1 MPVNTSFKRGLLLG
15 AACLVATTAA
25 AQEEGPRLSFRLE
38 QRLEAG
44 RNLGLDVP
52 AEGTTFLSTTALDF
66 GMVDQTPLE
75 SVELNGSIALVIENS
90 PDTDGTEIDLGRPG
104 VNLAYTREVPD
115 AILSLGVRYRRDD
128 VSALAEDLADAD
140 EDGTE
145 IDYGASLYYETRRT
159 TPASVFFEATY
170 DGTEYEDRAPG
181 SSLLGSDTVELRV
194 GSNLR
199 FSDSLTGTVSIA
211 RSREVD
217 EADVVTRTTTLAFG
231 MVQALRSGSASVDL
245 EYATG
250 DDEDRTTIIF
260 GRSYALRTGSLAF
273 RLGVTE
279 SDMGGTDL
287 IGGIDWTQ
295 EIADATFTASL
306 DRSVSY
312 DGVTTEETS
321 LGFTWDQ
328 RLDGVSS
335 IAFDLSH
342 DISKTPAET
351 ITETR
356 YAATYSR
363 AIAER
368 AEFDIGVSYR
378 IRDDLGGRAEA
389 PLVFV
394 AFGRD
399 F

>member
-1 MPVNTSFKRGLLLG
+1 MPVKTSITRGLLLG
-15 AACLVATTAA
+15 AACMAATGAA

-66 GMVDQTPLE
+66 GLVDETPLA

-170 DGTEYEDRAPG
+170 DGTEYEDRPVG
-181 SSLLGSDTVELRV
+181 STLVGSDTVEVRI

-199 FSDSLTGTVSIA
+199 FSDTLTGTISLG

-217 EADVVTRTTTLAFG
+217 EAGTVTRTTIAELGLDYAL
-231 MVQALRSGSASVDL
+231 QAGSASADL
-245 EYATG
+245 VFENG
-250 DDEDRTTIIF
+250 DDENRTTLTL
-260 GRSYALRTGSLAF
+260 GRNYELRTGSLGF
-273 RLGVTE
+273 RLGVTR
-279 SDMGGTDL
+279 SDLGGTDL
-287 IGGIDWTQ
+287 IGGVDWTQ
-295 EIADATFTASL
+295 DVADATFSASL
-306 DRSVSY
+306 DRSVSF

-321 LGFTWDQ
+321 LTLSWDQ
-328 RLDGVSS
+328 SLDEISS
-335 IAFDLSH
+335 LVF
-342 DISKTPAET
+342 DISHAISDSPAER

-368 AEFDIGVSYR
+368 AEFDLGVSYR
-378 IRDDLGGRAEA
+378 IRDDLAGRAES

>member
-1 MPVNTSFKRGLLLG
+1 MRVNTSIKRALLLG
-15 AACLVATTAA
+15 ATCLVATGAA

-38 QRLEAG
+38 QRFEAG

-52 AEGTTFLSTTALDF
+52 AEGTTFLSTTSLDF
-66 GMVDQTPLE
+66 GLVDETPLE

-90 PDTDGTEIDLGRPG
+90 PDTDGTEIDVGRPG

-159 TPASVFFEATY
+159 TPASVFVELTY
-170 DGTEYEDRAPG
+170 DGTDYEDRAVG
-181 SSLLGSDTVELRV
+181 STLVASDTVELRI

-199 FSDSLTGTVSIA
+199 FSDTLTGTVSLG

-217 EADVVTRTTTLAFG
+217 EAGTVTRTTTAELG
-231 MVQALRSGSASVDL
+231 LDYALRAGNASADL
-245 EYATG
+245 LFENG
-250 DDEDRTTIIF
+250 DSENRTTLTF
-260 GRSYALRTGSLAF
+260 GRNYELRTGSLGF
-273 RLGVTE
+273 RLGVTR
-279 SDMGGTDL
+279 SDRGGSDL

-295 EIADATFTASL
+295 DIADATFSASL
-306 DRSVSY
+306 DRAVSF

-321 LGFTWDQ
+321 VEFTWDQ
-328 RLDGVSS
+328 TLDEVSS
-335 IAFDLSH
+335 LVFDLSYA
-342 DISKTPAET
+342 ISDSPLEKIE
-351 ITETR
+351 ETR
-356 YAATYSR
+356 LAATYSR
-363 AIAER
+363 AIADM
-368 AEFDIGVSYR
+368 AEFDVGVSYR
-378 IRDDLGGRAEA
+378 IRDDLVGRAES